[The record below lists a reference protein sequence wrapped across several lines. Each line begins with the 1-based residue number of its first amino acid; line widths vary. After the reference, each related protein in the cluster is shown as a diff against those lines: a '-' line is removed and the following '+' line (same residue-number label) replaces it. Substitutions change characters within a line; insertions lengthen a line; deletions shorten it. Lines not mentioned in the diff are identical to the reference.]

1 MLENLGFSQN
11 SEKLSIFCWKVLK
24 ISFIIKI
31 RYFLFGLGL
40 SLGFGLAE
48 IMQQVMKHQK
58 IEIVDVLLVL

>member
-1 MLENLGFSQN
+1 MLKNLGFSQY

-40 SLGFGLAE
+40 SLGLGLAE